1 MATID
6 DIERKIKHYRWLQGF
21 AKQYEDFIDLIE
33 REKDYL
39 QIHRIEYSAREDS
52 THKFNLNPHRS
63 IPNEYIRNGL
73 QVVLYKIKS
82 EMEEIEEELHFERK
96 TDNQSI

>member
-33 REKDYL
+33 REELKRFL
-39 QIHRIEYSAREDS
+39 STIQVSA
-52 THKFNLNPHRS
+52 P
-63 IPNEYIRNGL
+63 
-73 QVVLYKIKS
+73 
-82 EMEEIEEELHFERK
+82 EEG
-96 TDNQSI
+96 